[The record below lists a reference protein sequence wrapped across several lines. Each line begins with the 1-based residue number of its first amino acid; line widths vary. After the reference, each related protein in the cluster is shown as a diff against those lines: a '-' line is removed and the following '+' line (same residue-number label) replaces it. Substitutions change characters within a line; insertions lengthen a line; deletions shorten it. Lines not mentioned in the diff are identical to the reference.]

1 MVVKSSGR
9 GAYSWVP
16 LPSGLSQ
23 NCWTSSSS
31 YSLVVVKV
39 LLNRLCRLL
48 RGVLISV
55 FILLAREVE
64 LLLREPCPFLEAL
77 VSRHVLSPLGYEVL
91 PLALAEVDRHLL
103 PLLLGVVDLGGHE
116 GL

>member
-1 MVVKSSGR
+1 MVVTASGR
-9 GAYSWVP
+9 GAYCWVP

-103 PLLLGVVDLGGHE
+103 PLLFRVVDFGSHE
-116 GL
+116 SL